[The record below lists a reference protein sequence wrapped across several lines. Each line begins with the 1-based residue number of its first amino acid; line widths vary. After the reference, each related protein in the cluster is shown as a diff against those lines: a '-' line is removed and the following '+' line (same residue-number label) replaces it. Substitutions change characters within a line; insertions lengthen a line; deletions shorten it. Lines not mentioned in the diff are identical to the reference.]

1 MDKAN
6 QMEAR
11 VAQAIRLGAKA
22 PKKTCMSLNELKN
35 KRKQEQE
42 EARQQK
48 VRYFPFSDL
57 LRANHI
63 ICGFLL

>member
-22 PKKTCMSLNELKN
+22 PKNSCLPINELKQ
-35 KRKQEQE
+35 KRKVERE
-42 EARQQK
+42 EARIEK
-48 VRYFPFSDL
+48 V
-57 LRANHI
+57 I
-63 ICGFLL
+63 FL